1 MGRVKSQ
8 LRQDYKPGFGAPR
21 PGNPRPG
28 HPWPWLAALIVVPL
42 VVTTVLLVS
51 SGRES
56 EDVDVVTEARVAEP
70 AGPDTSVRRVEL
82 KLPSQGKDLSS
93 DINTDRVDN
102 QPKSAVLPAL
112 IDGPE
117 SGAEAAPAAT
127 DQPTVST
134 LAETTAPQADAPQ
147 EAPPAAGEV
156 LLVTVKSGDTL
167 DRLFRRNGL
176 SISDLALM
184 LRLKEARNG
193 LAKILPGDE
202 IEVRHEDATV
212 LELSRQLSEELTLKL
227 VRTDQKYVAEF
238 VANPVE
244 RTVTFAQARIDN
256 SLFLAGTEAGLSQ
269 TLVMNLAGIF
279 AWDVDFALDIR
290 SGDTF
295 ALVYEEIWQDGVRL
309 RDGDVLAAEF
319 INQGRKVRAIR
330 YQDPEGRVDY
340 YTPEGMSLR
349 KAFLRAPVDFSRVSS
364 NFNPNRL
371 HPVLKTRRPHRG
383 VDYAAK
389 TGTPIKAAGDG
400 KIIFRGKNGG
410 YGNCVII
417 QHGGNITTLYAHMS
431 RFDKGAPL
439 GKRVRQ
445 GQTIGYVGA
454 TGLAT
459 AAHLHYEYRLNGVHR
474 NPRTVPLP
482 EADPI
487 PAQYRAMFEEASRP
501 LISQLDA
508 ISPTRLAALE
518 PSR

>member
-8 LRQDYKPGFGAPR
+8 LRQDYKPGFGTPR
-21 PGNPRPG
+21 PRRPVA
-28 HPWPWLAALIVVPL
+28 WLAGALVL
-42 VVTTVLLVS
+42 VALVGGTALLIS
-51 SGRES
+51 PDQSS
-56 EDVDVVTEARVAEP
+56 EDVDTVAQHNRPEATTAS
-70 AGPDTSVRRVEL
+70 DTSIRRVEL
-82 KLPSQGKDLSS
+82 ALPRRGQQESADASAGKQDPGN
-93 DINTDRVDN
+93 DT
-102 QPKSAVLPAL
+102 AL
-112 IDGPE
+112 
-117 SGAEAAPAAT
+117 AEAEAEPDAAHPQTSSGLAPT
-127 DQPTVST
+127 EHTDVQDQPRQDSGQAVQQQ
-134 LAETTAPQADAPQ
+134 APVP
-147 EAPPAAGEV
+147 AGE
-156 LLVTVKSGDTL
+156 LLVVTVKSGDTL

-176 SISDLALM
+176 SVADLALM

-202 IEVRHEDATV
+202 IEVRHEQATV
-212 LELSRQLSEELTLKL
+212 LELSRPLSEELTLRL
-227 VRTDQKYVAEF
+227 VRQEQGYAAEF
-238 VANPVE
+238 LANPVE
-244 RTVTFAQARIDN
+244 RTVTFAQGRIDN

-290 SGDTF
+290 SGDSF
-295 ALVYEEIWQDGVRL
+295 ALVYEEIWQDGVRV
-309 RDGDVLAAEF
+309 RDGDILAAEF

-340 YTPEGMSLR
+340 YTPEGLSLR
-349 KAFLRAPVDFSRVSS
+349 KAFLRSPVDFARVSS

-371 HPVLKTRRPHRG
+371 HPILKTRRPHRG

-417 QHGGNITTLYAHMS
+417 QHGGNITTLYGHMS

-445 GQTIGYVGA
+445 GQIIGYVGS

-508 ISPTRLAALE
+508 ISPTRLAALD
-518 PSR
+518 PSH